1 MTPQEALARVHEAG
15 RSGIFSVHP
24 HAETRMEQRNV
35 SMKDIRYA
43 LRVATHVLPYKFD
56 WRVPSVDVDGD
67 ELTLGV
73 EINGGIVV
81 ITVF

>member
-1 MTPQEALARVHEAG
+1 
-15 RSGIFSVHP
+15 
-24 HAETRMEQRNV
+24 MEQRNV